1 MKNCILNA
9 IFFLLTSIA
18 LQGQVVVSGKVG
30 YGFYSM
36 SELKSY
42 QQARLDEMTEI
53 PAQIVDD
60 FPAFINFKAFILFPR
75 TQDHYPLRWYYGFQ
89 TTGSRISL
97 TDYSGKLTFDMTVN
111 GHMLGMEVE
120 PFSKVIFDIINFKGY
135 ICFGTTTSFLK
146 MKDNIQVGTEKV
158 EQSYLFCSHGLDIEP
173 GLKMEYNYRRLG
185 FGLSLGYLQD
195 INMTFY
201 MKGSPKT
208 KLGYSSYS
216 TIHPNWAGL
225 RTGIEISFD
234 LSADKKRETSN

>member
-1 MKNCILNA
+1 MKIRILTGV
-9 IFFLLTSIA
+9 FFLIA
-18 LQGQVVVSGKVG
+18 SVSLQGQVVVSGKIG

-42 QQARLDEMTEI
+42 QQARLKEMTEI
-53 PAQIVDD
+53 PAQIVAD
-60 FPAFINFKAFILFPR
+60 FPAYANYKAFVLFPR
-75 TQDHYPLRWYYGFQ
+75 SKDRYPLRLYYGFQ

-120 PFSKVIFDIINFKGY
+120 PLSKVIFDVIYFKGY
-135 ICFGTTTSFLK
+135 ICFGATTSFLK
-146 MKDNIQVGTEKV
+146 MKDYIQVGTEKV

-173 GLKMEYNYRRLG
+173 GLKMEYKYRRFG

-201 MKGSPKT
+201 MKGSPKA
-208 KLGYSSYS
+208 KLGYNSYN

-234 LSADKKRETSN
+234 LSAGQKAGNE